1 MKKICRK
8 ILLFFDKWL
17 ITPITKIILLVSDF
31 IKNNSIEIEKFI
43 NKKQTLIV
51 LSLFFAFII
60 FFVVD
65 QNSDTLLNKSAEIL
79 YNQPVIAEYNEE
91 AYVIEGLPE
100 VVDVTLI
107 GRTSDL
113 YLASQITSSL
123 NISVDLKDLTPGSH
137 KVKLSYNQSQLLNTV
152 DYKLDPSTA
161 NIVVYE
167 KVSETRELDY
177 DVLHKDDLDTTLI
190 LESVDLSRNDVII
203 KGPSYKLEQVA
214 YVKALVDINNISN
227 PKVGNYTLKE
237 VPLLAYDSNGQP
249 IDVEIVPGKV
259 DAKLEIKSP
268 NKEVAIQVVPVGD
281 VAFGKSI
288 KNFTT
293 SITKVKI
300 YGEEDVINNID
311 AIPVKIDVSGLS
323 SSKTYNVNIEKPSGV
338 RAISSKTISVEVTLD
353 EVITNE
359 IKDVNISII
368 NLDSAYKAYAIS
380 EENSKVTVVVKGSS
394 DVVNNLDPSTVK
406 ATVDLA
412 GYVPRNEPYEVEVKV
427 TGDDLKLNY
436 ESKTKKVKI
445 KIEKK

>member
-8 ILLFFDKWL
+8 ILLLFDKCL
-17 ITPITKIILLVSDF
+17 ITPITKLILFFSDF
-31 IKNNSIEIEKFI
+31 IKSNSIEIEKFI

-51 LSLFFAFII
+51 LSLIFAFTI
-60 FFVVD
+60 FFIVD
-65 QNSDTLLNKSAEIL
+65 QNADTLLNKSAEIL
-79 YNQPVIAEYNEE
+79 YDQPVIAEYNEE

-100 VVDVTLI
+100 KVDVTLI

-113 YLASQITSSL
+113 YLAKQITASL

-137 KVKLSYNQSQLLNTV
+137 KVSLSYNQSQLLNTI

-177 DVLHKDDLDTTLI
+177 DILHKEKLDSTLI
-190 LESVDLSRNDVII
+190 LKSVDLSRNDIII

-214 YVKALVDINNISN
+214 NVKALVDINDLSN

-237 VPLLAYDSNGQP
+237 VPLIAYDSEGQP
-249 IDVEIVPGKV
+249 IDIEIVPNKV
-259 DAKLEIKSP
+259 DAKLDIKSP
-268 NKEVAIQVVPVGD
+268 SKEVAIQVVPVGD

-300 YGEEDVINNID
+300 YGEEDVINSID
-311 AIPVKIDVSGLS
+311 TIPVEIDVTGLS
-323 SSKTYNVNIEKPSGV
+323 TNKTFNVNIKKPSGV
-338 RAISSKTISVEVTLD
+338 RAISNKTVSIDVALD

-368 NLDSAYKAYAIS
+368 NLDPSYKAYAIS
-380 EENSKVTVVVKGSS
+380 EDNSKVTVVVKGSS
-394 DVVNNLDPSTVK
+394 NVVSNLDASTVK
-406 ATVDLA
+406 ATVDLS